1 MRRCSLKV
9 IGLFFLFMMCT
20 MVCFAALPQLEQSQE
35 SAAVVVDGKELFSIK
50 MRTGLLSVSDR
61 AEIIQNRIKSV
72 AEDFYIPVEEIRI
85 VGEADTSKEIWGGQT
100 ILMTITMADAEVE
113 KLSVQTL
120 AVERRATIEA
130 AVENYRS
137 MRQSGQLIVQLEKA
151 AVSTFCFFV
160 GLILLKKAIAFLQR
174 AFHVTRVLLY
184 LKKIPGGRWIP
195 VEQVEKTIDSV
206 IFFSLWFFRFVLAY
220 FYMSVVLSLF
230 PWTAGYSKQLVEYL
244 ISVKEMVIS
253 VFINY
258 LPNVWMIFLIVMFS
272 FFLLRILRFFFTKIK
287 EGKIKVD
294 GFYAEWAESTYK
306 IIRFFIIV
314 LAIISAFPYIPGSQ
328 SLAFQGISVFLGVL
342 FSLGSSSAVANV
354 IAGVALIYTRSYAI
368 GDRVKIGEH
377 MGDVMEK
384 SLLATRIRTIKNE
397 DITIPNSVILN
408 NPVINYTSSLKDS
421 SLILYA
427 QVTVSYEVSYQTV
440 HELLLKSAMATLGIL
455 HEPEPFVFQKN
466 LNDVAITY
474 EINVYTKKP
483 EQMVEIYSD
492 LYKNIILTFQNAGID
507 LLTPQ
512 HIKVYQE
519 KES

>member
-1 MRRCSLKV
+1 MQFKNHRLDFSLHDV
-9 IGLFFLFMMCT
+9 HHGLFCSSSSIGEKSRICT
-20 MVCFAALPQLEQSQE
+20 SCN
-35 SAAVVVDGKELFSIK
+35 GWKRTFSIK
-50 MRTGLLSVSDR
+50 MRTGLLSVADR

-72 AEDFYIPVEEIRI
+72 AEDFYIPIEEIRI
-85 VGEADTSKEIWGGQT
+85 VGEDDSSKEIWGGQT

-120 AVERRATIEA
+120 AIERRAAIEA

-137 MRQSGQLIVQLEKA
+137 MRQSDQLIVQLEKA
-151 AVSTFCFFV
+151 ALSTLCFFA
-160 GLILLKKAIAFLQR
+160 GLILLTKVIVFLQR
-174 AFHVTRVLLY
+174 TFHVTRVLLY
-184 LKKIPGGRWIP
+184 LKKIPGGKWIP
-195 VEQVEKTIDSV
+195 VEQVEKTIHSV
-206 IFFSLWFFRFVLAY
+206 ILFSLWFFRFVFAY
-220 FYMSVVLSLF
+220 FYISVVLGLF

-244 ISVKEMVIS
+244 VSVKEMVVS

-258 LPNVWMIFLIVMFS
+258 LPNVWMIFLIVAFS
-272 FFLLRILRFFFTKIK
+272 LFLLRILRFFFTKIK

-342 FSLGSSSAVANV
+342 FSLGSSSAVSNV

-408 NPVINYTSSLKDS
+408 NPVINYTSSLQDS

-427 QVTVSYEVSYQTV
+427 QVTVSYDVSYQIV
-440 HELLLKSAMATLGIL
+440 HELLLKAAMATSDIL
-455 HEPEPFVFQKN
+455 SNPAPFVFQKN

-474 EINVYTKKP
+474 EINVYTKNPGK
-483 EQMVEIYSD
+483 MVDIYSN
-492 LYKNIILTFQNAGID
+492 LYKNIILTFQHEGID

-519 KES
+519 KEI

>member
-1 MRRCSLKV
+1 M
-9 IGLFFLFMMCT
+9 
-20 MVCFAALPQLEQSQE
+20 
-35 SAAVVVDGKELFSIK
+35 
-50 MRTGLLSVSDR
+50 
-61 AEIIQNRIKSV
+61 
-72 AEDFYIPVEEIRI
+72 
-85 VGEADTSKEIWGGQT
+85 
-100 ILMTITMADAEVE
+100 
-113 KLSVQTL
+113 
-120 AVERRATIEA
+120 
-130 AVENYRS
+130 
-137 MRQSGQLIVQLEKA
+137 
-151 AVSTFCFFV
+151 
-160 GLILLKKAIAFLQR
+160 
-174 AFHVTRVLLY
+174 
-184 LKKIPGGRWIP
+184 
-195 VEQVEKTIDSV
+195 
-206 IFFSLWFFRFVLAY
+206 
-220 FYMSVVLSLF
+220 
-230 PWTAGYSKQLVEYL
+230 
-244 ISVKEMVIS
+244 
-253 VFINY
+253 
-258 LPNVWMIFLIVMFS
+258 
-272 FFLLRILRFFFTKIK
+272 
-287 EGKIKVD
+287 D